1 MVEIDDIPEKYWH
14 CHVELVGDG
23 KKKGRSAV
31 FNDLAFVLAHYK
43 SRNLFAFLHVARFP
57 QPILIKYL

>member
-23 KKKGRSAV
+23 KKKDRSTV

-43 SRNLFAFLHVARFP
+43 S
-57 QPILIKYL
+57 